1 MTELRYR
8 SFVEVDDLGVGEC
21 TVKVCVAEN
30 GVRFWHM
37 WVRVLRDGGQP
48 LVFCV
53 PVAPNVVG
61 PSDGPPGGKTWG
73 LCRSGLNRWQIA
85 PSINVLESKDVH
97 PGLHPTERSIWHQ
110 TPALVEVPDLER
122 WQLEGAP

>member
-8 SFVEVDDLGVGEC
+8 SFLEPDDLALGEC
-21 TVKVCVAEN
+21 TIKPCLSEK
-30 GVRFWHM
+30 GDRYWHM
-37 WVRVLRDGGQP
+37 WVRVEP
-48 LVFCV
+48 TVFCV

-61 PSDGPPGGKTWG
+61 PSEGPGGKTWG
-73 LCRSGLNRWQIA
+73 LCRSGLNRWQIS

-97 PGLHPTERSIWHQ
+97 QGHHPSERSLWHQ

-122 WQLEGAP
+122 WQLGGAP

>member
-8 SFVEVDDLGVGEC
+8 SFVEPDDLEVDEC
-21 TVKVCVAEN
+21 TIKTCLSET
-30 GVRFWHM
+30 GVRYWHM
-37 WVRVLRDGGQP
+37 WVRTVGTKP

-61 PSDGPPGGKTWG
+61 ASTGPGGKTWG
-73 LCRSGLNRWQIA
+73 LCRSGLNRWQIS
-85 PSINVLESKDVH
+85 PSINVLYTEEIH
-97 PGLHPTERSIWHQ
+97 PGHHPTEESMWHQ

-122 WQLEGAP
+122 WQLGGKP

>member
-8 SFVEVDDLGVGEC
+8 SFVEADDLAVDEC
-21 TVKVCVAEN
+21 TIKTCLAES
-30 GVRFWHM
+30 GKRFWHM
-37 WVRVLRDGGQP
+37 WVRVTD

-61 PSDGPPGGKTWG
+61 CSEGPGGKTWG
-73 LCRSGLNRWQIA
+73 LCRSGLNRWQIQ

-97 PGLHPTERSIWHQ
+97 PGHHPTERSLWHQ
-110 TPALVEVPDLER
+110 TPALVGVPDLEK
-122 WQLEGAP
+122 WQLGGEP